1 MPGRFAPFADP
12 RQLSH
17 EALPIWSED
26 VGAPVLS
33 ARADPITAAAA
44 SENAI
49 FVPDLP
55 GAAHLLIDDRKRSHL
70 LLTCAPL
77 ALQLLI
83 EGADLLG
90 GPVSLTFITRGIAEL
105 GPAIDKLSAL
115 RRILTG
121 SSQIRHPPRRWSTQ
135 SLRLRDALIALD
147 GHAAGASYRE
157 IATVIFGKHRVA
169 NDWPDPALKDR
180 VRRSLRRGQAYTNGG
195 YRTLIV

>member
-1 MPGRFAPFADP
+1 M
-12 RQLSH
+12 
-17 EALPIWSED
+17 
-26 VGAPVLS
+26 LS
-33 ARADPITAAAA
+33 ARADPITATAA

-70 LLTCAPL
+70 LLTCASL

-83 EGADLLG
+83 EGADLLD
-90 GPVSLTFITRGIAEL
+90 GPVSLSFITPGTAEL
-105 GPAIDKLSAL
+105 GSAIDKLSAL

-121 SSQIRHPPRRWSTQ
+121 SPQLRQPLHRWSTQ

-157 IATVIFGKHRVA
+157 IAAVIFGKHRVA
-169 NDWPDPALKDR
+169 SEWPDPALKDR
-180 VRRSLRRGQAYTNGG
+180 VRRALRRGQAYANGG
-195 YRTLIV
+195 YRTLIA